1 MSGTDWHIRG
11 DYFETCSCDYLCPC
25 IFTNMTAM
33 PTDGVCK
40 VAIVLDI
47 AEGRY
52 GDTRLDGVAFV
63 SAAMVD
69 GPMADGNWTLG
80 LIIDEGASDAQVDA
94 IGRICSGDEGGP
106 MALMAP
112 LVGTFAGIERA
123 PIAIERRD
131 MGFSITAGD
140 LLSHGAEGVP
150 SLPDP
155 SETIMIDNTGHPAN
169 KRLHLARDPQPPQRL
184 RHRLERRR
192 GRPQR
197 PLRPLRLVALERG
210 PGSLHPGETPRA
222 LAGLSLSPVPVM
234 L

>member
-1 MSGTDWHIRG
+1 MSGADWHIKG

-25 IFTNMTAM
+25 IFTNMSAM
-33 PTDGVCK
+33 PTDGVCE

-47 AEGRY
+47 AEGHY

-63 SAAMVD
+63 TAAMVA
-69 GPMADGNWTLG
+69 GPMGDGNWTLG
-80 LIIDEGASDAQVDA
+80 LIIDEGGSEAQVEA

-112 LVGTFAGIERA
+112 LVGTFAGVERA
-123 PIAIERRD
+123 AIKIERRE

-155 SETIMIDNTGHPAN
+155 SETIMIDNTAHPRQQAPAP
-169 KRLHLARDPQPPQRL
+169 RHRDPQPPQRL
-184 RHRLERRR
+184 RHRLERC
-192 GRPQR
+192 GARPQR
-197 PLRPLRLVALERG
+197 PLCALRLAALVAR
-210 PGSLHPGETPRA
+210 PRSLARA
-222 LAGLSLSPVPVM
+222 EY
-234 L
+234 